1 MGLLEKGVHP
11 TLVSEAFQVACDK
24 AIEVLKSIA
33 ISVDLKDRESLINA
47 AMTYALFGLVEKM
60 CIHCVKLMWTPGLNL
75 NPSLHYTDRSAV
87 R

>member
-1 MGLLEKGVHP
+1 MSLLEKGVHP

-47 AMTYALFGLVEKM
+47 AMTYALLHPRGV
-60 CIHCVKLMWTPGLNL
+60 
-75 NPSLHYTDRSAV
+75 SLCCSYLGSHLE
-87 R
+87 